1 MRSVFLESH
10 NMKNRAGGLGT
21 FNYELI
27 KAIAAQPTENL
38 EIYLNLKNVKDAE
51 AQFKNAFK
59 YHQYSSLQRH
69 NLFRIR
75 KEFDVWHSL
84 NQNTKVEPGKQP
96 GKYIVTIHDVNFMEE
111 GSPKDAAPNI
121 AVLKEKIKRADV
133 ITYISEFA
141 KKQTHQYFD
150 IPKVQETVIY
160 NGNPISTLVDYK
172 NYTPGIP
179 LDKPFFY
186 SIGDFIERK
195 NFLAIVK
202 MAEVT
207 NSYNLV
213 ISGNNDKAYGQE
225 IKDYIKFKN
234 LENRIFLT
242 GKVSE
247 EGKQYFLANC
257 AAFLFPSIR
266 EGFGL
271 PPVEAMKFGK
281 PVFLSDKTSLPEVGG
296 DAAFYWNDF
305 TPEYMRDVVLN
316 NLETFKNNPAPYLEK
331 IKSRAD
337 YFNWDKAA
345 AEYLKLYR

>member
-27 KAIAAQPTENL
+27 KAIANQPTSDL
-38 EIYLNLKNVKDAE
+38 DIYLNLKDVKK
-51 AQFKNAFK
+51 AQEQFGNTFK

-69 NLFRIR
+69 AFLRIR
-75 KEFDVWHSL
+75 KKFDVWHSL
-84 NQNTKVEPGKQP
+84 NQNTKVEPYRQP

-111 GSPKDAAPNI
+111 QSPKDAAPNI

-141 KKQTHQYFD
+141 RQQTHQYFD
-150 IPKVQETVIY
+150 IPNVQETVIY
-160 NGNPISTLVDYK
+160 NGNPISEFVDYK
-172 NYTPGIP
+172 NYTPNIP

-195 NFLAIVK
+195 NFLALVK
-202 MAEVT
+202 MMEVMPG
-207 NSYNLV
+207 YNLV
-213 ISGNNDKAYGQE
+213 ISGGNDKAYGQH
-225 IKDYIKFKN
+225 IKDYIKLKG
-234 LENRIFLT
+234 LENSVFLT

-247 EGKQYFLANC
+247 EGKQYFMANC
-257 AAFLFPSIR
+257 EAFLFPSIR

-271 PPVEAMKFGK
+271 PAIEAMKFEK

-305 TPEYMRDVVLN
+305 DPEYMSNVVTQK
-316 NLETFKNNPAPYLEK
+316 LEAFKNNPAPYLEK

-337 YFNWDKAA
+337 FFSWDKAA